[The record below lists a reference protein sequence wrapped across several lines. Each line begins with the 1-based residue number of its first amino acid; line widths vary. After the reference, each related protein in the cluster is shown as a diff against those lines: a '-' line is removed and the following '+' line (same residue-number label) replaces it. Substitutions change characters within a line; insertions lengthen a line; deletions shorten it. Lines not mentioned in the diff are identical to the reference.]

1 MSKVSLNDKYNLKTA
16 YFWAMFA
23 TKPDQQQLHCPT
35 VTLYQNQ
42 EGDFFAVERSPN
54 VNMEPTSADLIE
66 DPREW
71 LNEHVNK
78 WLNPNLAK

>member
-23 TKPDQQQLHCPT
+23 TEPDQQEKHCPT
-35 VTLYQNQ
+35 VTLYENS
-42 EGDFFAVERSPN
+42 EGEFFAVEQSRR
-54 VNMEPTSADLIE
+54 VEPTSADLIE

-71 LNEHVNK
+71 LDERFK
-78 WLNPNLAK
+78 WFEDNAIFDHC